1 MTRLLFAIALLLSLT
16 ACDSSEERAEGHF
29 QNALALL
36 DEGDTDRALIEL
48 RNVLKLNTTHLTGRR
63 LYADLV
69 TEQGKLAEGLSQYM
83 RLAEQAPDDAET
95 SLIIAR
101 MLMNTSYAEAKP
113 YADKAVVGLPDSAE
127 AQALQ
132 VAATYYTA
140 LEAKDSAQAQS
151 AVTQAKD
158 VLAQD
163 PEQLPARQVVMG
175 DMIEAQQWT
184 ALLEQA
190 DMALGFEPASLPMYR
205 AKLMALER
213 IGDLSGIESTLR
225 RMAEMFP
232 EERGLGIKLVNWYT
246 RQGRTDDAETWLRQ
260 QIGADASDREL
271 FLAYIRQTRG
281 EAAALEEL
289 DLAFAADPLPTDLS
303 ENPLSFKALRAV
315 LRYELGDKVRA
326 IADLKATIKDAES
339 SESIDRVRMALASI
353 LAEEGHRED
362 AEVLVN
368 ETLAHDPAQIDAL
381 RLQGAWMI
389 NDDQTGDAILFLRK
403 ALDQEPDNAMVLAT
417 LARAYE
423 REGSSDLMSDVLMRA
438 VEAAQYDGTLS
449 LQMIDVLR
457 EQEQFAAAEE
467 LTIEALR
474 RQNTDI
480 RLLATLA
487 EIHMSMEDWGRVTQD
502 IQRLR
507 ALGSDESIALA
518 NELEGKHLA
527 LRRKTEEL
535 KSFVESQLKEDSSGT
550 AMVVRGLILN
560 GKMAEAAEYARA
572 AHTKNPEDPV
582 AKFLYAMTLG
592 HMGED
597 AKAIALFRELVAAD
611 PLLRDS
617 WMAIYNLQQR
627 AGQMDDALAT
637 LDEAREHLQ
646 DDPGLQWIR
655 ASHVQALGDFDQ
667 AIAIYE
673 DLYAQNSEQDLIANN
688 LASLLSTA
696 RSDEESLYRA
706 YIIAR
711 RLQDSEVPAFQDTYG
726 WIALRRGE
734 VENALKHLEPA
745 ATALNEEPSVQYH
758 LGMAYLANDQGS
770 QAQLTLLYASE
781 LLVQHQEP
789 MPALLASINEALA
802 TLAEPVPAAVID

>member
-1 MTRLLFAIALLLSLT
+1 MTRLFFVIALTLSLA

-36 DEGDTDRALIEL
+36 DDGDTDRALIEL
-48 RNVLKLNTTHLTGRR
+48 RNVLKLNTAHLTGRR

-69 TEQGKLAEGLSQYM
+69 TEQGRLAEGLSQYM

-101 MLMNTSYAEAKP
+101 MLMKTSYADAKP
-113 YADKAVVGLPDSAE
+113 YADKAVKGLPTSSE
-127 AQALQ
+127 AKALQ
-132 VAATYYTA
+132 AAATYYTA
-140 LEAKDSAQAQS
+140 TKAKDSAQAQS
-151 AVTQAKD
+151 AATQAKE
-158 VLAQD
+158 VLSQD
-163 PEQLPARQVVMG
+163 PTQQPARQVGMAEL
-175 DMIEAQQWT
+175 IKEQRWT

-190 DMALGFEPASLPMYR
+190 DIALGFDPASLPMYR

-213 IGDLSGIESTLR
+213 IGDLTGVESTLR
-225 RMAEMFP
+225 KMTKVFP

-246 RQGRTDDAETWLRQ
+246 RQGRTDDAEAWLRQ
-260 QIGADASDREL
+260 QIGNDASDREL
-271 FLAYIRQTRG
+271 LLAYIRQTRG
-281 EAAALEEL
+281 DTAALEEL
-289 DLAFAADPLPTDLS
+289 DRAFAAEPLPADLAES
-303 ENPLSFKALRAV
+303 PLSFDALRAA
-315 LRYELGDKVRA
+315 LRYELGDKERA
-326 IADLKATIKDAES
+326 IADLKAMLKDAES

-353 LAEEGHRED
+353 LAEEGYRAD
-362 AEVLVN
+362 AEILVN
-368 ETLAHDPAQIDAL
+368 ETLAHDPAQTDAL

-389 NDDQTGDAILFLRK
+389 SDDQTGDAILVLRK

-449 LQMIDVLR
+449 LRMISVLR

-480 RLLATLA
+480 RLLGTLA

-507 ALGSDESIALA
+507 ALGSEESVALA

-535 KSFVESQLKEDSSGT
+535 KSFVETQLKEDSSGT

-560 GKMAEAAEYARA
+560 GQMAEAAEYARS
-572 AHTKNPEDPV
+572 AHTKSPEDPV

-592 HMGED
+592 HTGED
-597 AKAIALFRELVAAD
+597 AKAIKLFQELVAAD

-637 LDEAREHLQ
+637 LDQAQEHLQ
-646 DDPGLQWIR
+646 GDPGLQWIR

-673 DLYAQNSEQDLIANN
+673 ELYAQDSEQDLIANN
-688 LASLLSTA
+688 LASLLSTV
-696 RSDEESLYRA
+696 RSDEDSLSRA

-711 RLQDSEVPAFQDTYG
+711 RLQGSDVPAFRDTYG
-726 WIALRRGE
+726 WIALQRGE
-734 VENALKHLEPA
+734 VETALDHLEPA
-745 ATALNEEPSVQYH
+745 ATALSEDPSVQYH
-758 LGMAYLANDQGS
+758 LGMAYLANGQES
-770 QAQLTLLYASE
+770 LAHTTLLNASD
-781 LLVQHQEP
+781 LLVQHQDAL
-789 MPALLASINEALA
+789 PALRVSINEALA
-802 TLAEPVPAAVID
+802 MLAEPVPAAVID